1 MDLYGDA
8 FERINAAS
16 EIKVVDRQDSG
27 NQNPPSY
34 PNHDKKKHK
43 EEAGSD
49 NSDRLPEYDDSQWI
63 QYNLELGRLIIEKKN
78 LEISLYSEER
88 KSGSRDYVASKI
100 ELIKK
105 NISELENKI
114 VALDFSSLK
123 LPESPVDDVN
133 TQIKYLSKLHRLYN
147 VYLEITS
154 NETSAIE
161 EEDLDTLQLLMEQK
175 STVLD
180 SIHTTQNNILFD
192 VFKKMPEKTEKRTKA
207 DAILTDINVK
217 IKQIIDSEN
226 KNSVEL
232 ENQKEELRLRLGKKS
247 IGTRAISKYAS
258 AHMRSHFIDTT
269 K

>member
-1 MDLYGDA
+1 MDLYGDV

-34 PNHDKKKHK
+34 SGNGKKKK
-43 EEAGSD
+43 ETSD
-49 NSDRLPEYDDSQWI
+49 SQDKEQLPDYDDSQWI
-63 QYNLELGRLIIEKKN
+63 HYNLELGRLIIEKKN
-78 LEISLYSEER
+78 LEISLISEER
-88 KSGSRDYVASKI
+88 KAGSRDYVESKI

-105 NISELENKI
+105 QITELENKI
-114 VALDFSSLK
+114 VGLDLSKMQIPDTPSTNI
-123 LPESPVDDVN
+123 D
-133 TQIKYLSKLHRLYN
+133 TQISYLSKLHRLYG
-147 VYLEITS
+147 VYLEITFK
-154 NETSAIE
+154 ETSAIE
-161 EEDLDTLQLLMEQK
+161 KEDLDTLHLLMEQK
-175 STVLD
+175 STILQ

-192 VFKKMPEKTEKRTKA
+192 VLKNLPEKTEKRTKA
-207 DAILTDINVK
+207 DSILTDINVK

-232 ENQKEELRLRLGKKS
+232 ENQKEELRLKLGKKS